1 MNELL
6 VAVAS
11 AVAGIFLFR
20 AIVKSQAD
28 SGQRNLEIKSA
39 VIDNK
44 VENLE
49 DKSKEIDKEA
59 TVEIQKIE
67 QEQGKVLNAEE
78 LANWFNSRNK
88 SDK

>member
-6 VAVAS
+6 VAVGS
-11 AVAGIFLFR
+11 AIAGIFIFR
-20 AIVKSQAD
+20 AIVKAQAD
-28 SGQRNLEIKSA
+28 SGQRELEIKSA

-49 DKSKEIDKEA
+49 NKAADIDKE
-59 TVEIQKIE
+59 TIVEIKKIE

>member
-6 VAVAS
+6 VAVGS
-11 AVAGIFLFR
+11 AIAGIFIFR

-49 DKSKEIDKEA
+49 DKSKEIDKE
-59 TVEIQKIE
+59 TVKEIQKIE